1 MTTSSPQQSRRHDG
15 GLRHH
20 RRSRRR
26 TRSARRIAALRIAT
40 GFVFLWAFLD
50 KTFGLGYSTPDA
62 RAWINGGS
70 PTNGFLS
77 HVDYGPFKG
86 FFNAIAGN
94 PIADWLFM
102 LGLLGVGVAAIAG
115 AGLRIAAIAG
125 SLMMLMMWVAE
136 WPFAQFTETGD
147 PTGSTNPIVDYHIIY
162 ALALIVVRRLRRR
175 PVLRCGQ
182 LVEQPDVRPAQ
193 PLAEV
198 KQLDPAVSSGGPGH
212 HERAGQ

>member
-1 MTTSSPQQSRRHDG
+1 MATTAASKSTAVTTASATTGDVG
-15 GLRHH
+15 GG
-20 RRSRRR
+20 
-26 TRSARRIAALRIAT
+26 TRFQHVSIALLRIAT

-77 HVDYGPFKG
+77 HVDFGPFKG

-115 AGLRIAAIAG
+115 AGLRIAAAAG
-125 SLMMLMMWVAE
+125 SIMMLMMWVAE

-162 ALALIVVRRLRRR
+162 ALALIVCAAYGAGRYFGVGTWWGGLPFVQRNPWLR
-175 PVLRCGQ
+175 
-182 LVEQPDVRPAQ
+182 
-193 PLAEV
+193 
-198 KQLDPAVSSGGPGH
+198 
-212 HERAGQ
+212 